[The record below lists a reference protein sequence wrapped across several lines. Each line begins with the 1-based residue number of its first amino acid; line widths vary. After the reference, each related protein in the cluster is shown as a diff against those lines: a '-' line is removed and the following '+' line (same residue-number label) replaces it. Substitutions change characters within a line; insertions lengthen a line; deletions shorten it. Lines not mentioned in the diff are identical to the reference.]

1 MNANGKSILSV
12 AKAYA
17 AMLNP
22 KKETVS
28 EGFKRPKWMP
38 ESIMDEMGADFI
50 NAVKEAQ
57 EAGKDTFEFG
67 GKKYKVTLGKAEEP
81 KGEAPLPQGEDADE
95 KKDVKESTQLTGEQ
109 QIATLAAAYRSM
121 YEAAD
126 EGDKEEDDDVEEV
139 EAGED
144 ETKEEGYVSAAQ
156 RKAVWA
162 NRADGGKGHPD
173 NKNEELK
180 GDQHKLD
187 VDGDG
192 KIEGE
197 DLAKL
202 RAGKD
207 KKDEV
212 KEANVAGT
220 LGAIDQHAS
229 RPHKVSVTVSGK
241 DGQKMSKRVIVR
253 AANKDHAVS
262 RAKDFY
268 AKKGFQVHSAEYS
281 TKMPHAA
288 LKTEEL
294 KGDQHKLDVD
304 GDGKIEGEDLAK
316 LRAGVK
322 KEALDPKADAG
333 VWIKDFQQS
342 DDPKFA
348 GKDADKRK
356 EMALAAW
363 YQARRDAGIKE
374 EDAAEIKHDNVTD
387 KAADQDEMEKAPE
400 EVTEAAVDHE
410 AATAAAHK
418 ASAAAKDSKDP
429 SLHSK
434 AYDAHLAAGNA
445 HADKAAH
452 TSDTEDSAKHMNHA
466 NEHLKRATLHRF
478 LSVRYGAKKSAVKE
492 SVLNEDDLT
501 KKAKEGS
508 DPASSE
514 KFEPSAKGEKAFK
527 DAHTAETSDYSDNT
541 KENPTG
547 SDKVKQAPLN
557 KTGGKPSTETVGP
570 DTEAKTGDEKV
581 VQNPENK
588 TSGVGSSPTVAAE
601 KEPETGAEKVSQAE
615 DPKAKG
621 KPTA

>member
-139 EAGED
+139 EDDSAD
-144 ETKEEGYVSAAQ
+144 E
-156 RKAVWA
+156 
-162 NRADGGKGHPD
+162 
-173 NKNEELK
+173 NE
-180 GDQHKLD
+180 
-187 VDGDG
+187 
-192 KIEGE
+192 
-197 DLAKL
+197 
-202 RAGKD
+202 
-207 KKDEV
+207 KDEV
-212 KEANVAGT
+212 EEANVAGT

-363 YQARRDAGIKE
+363 YAARRDAGIKE

-387 KAADQDEMEKAPE
+387 KAADQDDMEKAPE

-527 DAHTAETSDYSDNT
+527 DAHAVETSDYSDNT
-541 KENPTG
+541 KANPTG

-581 VQNPENK
+581 VQNPEPK